1 MTSMSKPANA
11 RPASAIAMMELSSY
25 TRGLFAGVLIWM
37 TWLIIAVICTANGNA
52 QEVLTTSV
60 STDREPQNSIHELLQ
75 QLESKTFAARTR
87 ATEKLIAVGSGVLRP
102 LARNLRRSSPEVVYR
117 SRKIMRAIATGGDE
131 ATFLKAAGILKLVTF
146 GTLEGNSEFVT
157 DLERQWKTTRTANAT
172 KLLRDSGATVVLQS
186 DAEFQSDI
194 YSFSVTEIS
203 ETPAPVVA
211 TPKRLSSE
219 EQIQIIDRILVG
231 SVDNNRELVFS
242 NVVETDAKRELAELK
257 HLQQRQL
264 WNNQRN
270 LVAVGQTEPIW
281 GNSVSFDKKWDGD
294 ANVFSQINALENLS
308 AISIRDIPLN
318 EERVRAIAQS
328 SELQQLTLER
338 CQVSRKDI
346 EWLENL
352 DQLTQLSLVGIN
364 FDGGL
369 VEAIHHLSN
378 LQTLKIENCEISD
391 RELIELANFESL
403 IQIFFKN
410 QDLSAECLSQIGA
423 LKQLR
428 YLELNAC
435 DVDVATVKGL
445 RKRKE
450 LKVKP
455 IARAFMGVRGPTQ
468 FGDEVPEC
476 VISEVVAG
484 SGAEKAGLQSDDV
497 ITHINGQEVESFDD
511 LILYISQFDIGD
523 QPTVRI
529 RRGGTEI
536 DLQTELSDLST
547 SR

>member
-203 ETPAPVVA
+203 ETPASVVA

-231 SVDNNRELVFS
+231 SVDNNRELIFS
-242 NVVETDAKRELAELK
+242 NVVEKDAKRELAELK

-281 GNSVSFDKKWDGD
+281 CNSVSFDKKWDGD

-346 EWLENL
+346 ERLENL

-450 LKVKP
+450 LKVRP

-468 FGDEVPEC
+468 FGDEVSEC

-497 ITHINGQEVESFDD
+497 ITHVNGQEVESFDD

>member
-1 MTSMSKPANA
+1 M
-11 RPASAIAMMELSSY
+11 
-25 TRGLFAGVLIWM
+25 
-37 TWLIIAVICTANGNA
+37 
-52 QEVLTTSV
+52 
-60 STDREPQNSIHELLQ
+60 
-75 QLESKTFAARTR
+75 
-87 ATEKLIAVGSGVLRP
+87 
-102 LARNLRRSSPEVVYR
+102 
-117 SRKIMRAIATGGDE
+117 
-131 ATFLKAAGILKLVTF
+131 
-146 GTLEGNSEFVT
+146 
-157 DLERQWKTTRTANAT
+157 
-172 KLLRDSGATVVLQS
+172 
-186 DAEFQSDI
+186 
-194 YSFSVTEIS
+194 
-203 ETPAPVVA
+203 
-211 TPKRLSSE
+211 
-219 EQIQIIDRILVG
+219 
-231 SVDNNRELVFS
+231 
-242 NVVETDAKRELAELK
+242 
-257 HLQQRQL
+257 
-264 WNNQRN
+264 
-270 LVAVGQTEPIW
+270 
-281 GNSVSFDKKWDGD
+281 
-294 ANVFSQINALENLS
+294 
-308 AISIRDIPLN
+308 
-318 EERVRAIAQS
+318 
-328 SELQQLTLER
+328 ER

-346 EWLENL
+346 ERLENL

-435 DVDVATVKGL
+435 DVDVATVKVL

-497 ITHINGQEVESFDD
+497 ITHVNGQEVESFDD